1 MRSVVACVF
10 SMKKYE
16 LNDVP
21 CTSQVPNIH
30 TWYGVHVGKHDLD
43 DAIDQDGSSAHNSV
57 LDVVVSERLSQ
68 LNEMISDLM
77 FGKVQRVNSH
87 TKF

>member
-1 MRSVVACVF
+1 MRSVVACFLF

-16 LNDVP
+16 LNDVS
-21 CTSQVPNIH
+21 CTSVPNIH

-57 LDVVVSERLSQ
+57 LDVSERLSQ

>member
-1 MRSVVACVF
+1 M
-10 SMKKYE
+10 
-16 LNDVP
+16 
-21 CTSQVPNIH
+21 
-30 TWYGVHVGKHDLD
+30 HVGKHDLD